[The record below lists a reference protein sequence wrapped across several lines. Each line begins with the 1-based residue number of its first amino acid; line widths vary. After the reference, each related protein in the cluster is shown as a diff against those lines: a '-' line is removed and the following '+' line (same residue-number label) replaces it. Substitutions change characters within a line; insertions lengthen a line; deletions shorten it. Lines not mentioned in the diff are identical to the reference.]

1 MAHVLV
7 LNYIDLGRVGTMQEL
22 AKMIVNNIVTKQG
35 HNLQPEPKINLI
47 E

>member
-22 AKMIVNNIVTKQG
+22 AKMIVNEIVSKQG
-35 HNLQPEPKINLI
+35 PNVQPKPKINLI